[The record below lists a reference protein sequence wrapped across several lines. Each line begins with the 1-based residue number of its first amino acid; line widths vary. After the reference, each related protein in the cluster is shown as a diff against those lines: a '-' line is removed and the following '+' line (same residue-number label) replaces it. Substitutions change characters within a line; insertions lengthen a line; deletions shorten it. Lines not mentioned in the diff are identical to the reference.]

1 MGMKTA
7 IGIVAFVGLAPISAP
22 LLPGVSFAQGAP
34 AAMATAAMAS
44 SLSAADKD
52 ALIKKLQDA
61 KAADK
66 RARKQYST
74 EPLTQAGYD
83 RKITQ
88 INRLLQKLNK
98 GEDFNLSDADKAA
111 ATPGKAR
118 TKLNPRHF
126 IPFARRPLTLLSV
139 PLSRRERG

>member
-7 IGIVAFVGLAPISAP
+7 IGIVAFVGMAAMSAP

-88 INRLLQKLNK
+88 INRLLAKLNK
-98 GEDFNLSDADKAA
+98 GEDFNLSAADEAVKA
-111 ATPGKAR
+111 PGKPEP
-118 TKLNPRHF
+118 N
-126 IPFARRPLTLLSV
+126 
-139 PLSRRERG
+139 

>member
-1 MGMKTA
+1 MAGLSIGRGHPDATIRGERKIMRMKTA
-7 IGIVAFVGLAPISAP
+7 IMAFVGLALISAP
-22 LLPGVSFAQGAP
+22 LLQGVSFAQGAP
-34 AAMATAAMAS
+34 AAMASTAMAS

-88 INRLLQKLNK
+88 INRLLHKLNK
-98 GEDFNLSDADKAA
+98 GEDFNLSDADQAA
-111 ATPGKAR
+111 AAPGKPEP
-118 TKLNPRHF
+118 N
-126 IPFARRPLTLLSV
+126 
-139 PLSRRERG
+139 

>member
-1 MGMKTA
+1 MRMKTA
-7 IGIVAFVGLAPISAP
+7 IMAFVGLALISAP
-22 LLPGVSFAQGAP
+22 LLPGASFAQGAP

-44 SLSAADKD
+44 SLSAADRD
-52 ALIKKLQDA
+52 ALVKKLQDA

-88 INRLLQKLNK
+88 INRLLQKLHK
-98 GEDFNLSDADKAA
+98 GEDFNLSDADQAVAA
-111 ATPGKAR
+111 PGKAEP
-118 TKLNPRHF
+118 N
-126 IPFARRPLTLLSV
+126 
-139 PLSRRERG
+139 

>member
-1 MGMKTA
+1 LAGLTNGRGHPDATIRGERKIMRMKTA
-7 IGIVAFVGLAPISAP
+7 IVIVAFVGMALISAP
-22 LLPGVSFAQGAP
+22 LLQGVSFAQGAP
-34 AAMATAAMAS
+34 DAAAPAAMAS
-44 SLSAADKD
+44 SLSAADKS

-98 GEDFNLSDADKAA
+98 GEDFNLSDADNAVAA
-111 ATPGKAR
+111 PGKPEP
-118 TKLNPRHF
+118 N
-126 IPFARRPLTLLSV
+126 
-139 PLSRRERG
+139 

>member
-1 MGMKTA
+1 MRMKTA
-7 IGIVAFVGLAPISAP
+7 IMAFVGLALISAP
-22 LLPGVSFAQGAP
+22 LLQGVSFAQGAP

-88 INRLLQKLNK
+88 INRLLHKLNK
-98 GEDFNLSDADKAA
+98 GEDFNLSDADQAA
-111 ATPGKAR
+111 AAPGKPEP
-118 TKLNPRHF
+118 N
-126 IPFARRPLTLLSV
+126 
-139 PLSRRERG
+139 

>member
-1 MGMKTA
+1 MRMKTA
-7 IGIVAFVGLAPISAP
+7 IMAFVGLALISAP
-22 LLPGVSFAQGAP
+22 LLQGVSFAQGAP
-34 AAMATAAMAS
+34 AATASTAMAS
-44 SLSAADKD
+44 SLSATDKD

-88 INRLLQKLNK
+88 INRLLHKLNK
-98 GEDFNLSDADKAA
+98 GEDFNLSDADQAA
-111 ATPGKAR
+111 AAPGKPEP
-118 TKLNPRHF
+118 N
-126 IPFARRPLTLLSV
+126 
-139 PLSRRERG
+139 